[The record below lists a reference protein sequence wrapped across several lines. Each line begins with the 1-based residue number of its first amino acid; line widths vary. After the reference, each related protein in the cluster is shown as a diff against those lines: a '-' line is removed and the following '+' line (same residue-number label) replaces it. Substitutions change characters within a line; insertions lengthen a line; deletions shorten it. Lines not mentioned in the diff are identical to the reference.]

1 VDSDERGAEE
11 MRISSLSLFA
21 NRFNF
26 RFKDGNIYKM
36 LAAKD
41 IQTVETENEIG
52 NEHAEVED
60 GSGTRTRLKK
70 LASRQT

>member
-1 VDSDERGAEE
+1 
-11 MRISSLSLFA
+11 
-21 NRFNF
+21 
-26 RFKDGNIYKM
+26 M